1 MPSIN
6 MLLPRDTINASTP
19 QAIAA
24 VDASASS
31 TRHAMFLN
39 GTSTVHSQV

>member
-1 MPSIN
+1 MS
-6 MLLPRDTINASTP
+6 MLLPRETMKASTP

-24 VDASASS
+24 VLASARA

-39 GTSTVHSQV
+39 GTSTVQSQV